1 MTLSVKHAY
10 VLLLIALSGC
20 AALNR
25 TPEQPPQIYVLR
37 AVPRATQTK
46 PAESHLSVL
55 VSAPKA
61 WPGYDRARI
70 AYVRHPLQVDY
81 YAESEWADQPARM
94 LEPLLMTALQESN
107 LFNAVVSATSSAM
120 AELRIDTEIIQI
132 HHEFLISPSLGR
144 VVIRVQLIDLTRNR
158 VLATR
163 VFSATRPAATDDARG
178 GVTAIN
184 NALEVI
190 LGAIVDFWR
199 DTLRKPGFEDLSS

>member
-1 MTLSVKHAY
+1 MTISVKHACT
-10 VLLLIALSGC
+10 VLVLALGGC
-20 AALNR
+20 AVFNR

-37 AVPRATQTK
+37 AAPSDMQAK
-46 PAESHLSVL
+46 PAETHLSVL

-94 LEPLLMTALQESN
+94 LEPLLMTALQKSN
-107 LFNAVVSATSSAM
+107 LFNAVVSATSGAI
-120 AELRIDTEIIQI
+120 AELRIDTEIVHI
-132 HHEFLISPSLGR
+132 HHEFLIAPSQGR
-144 VVIRVQLIDLTRNR
+144 VVIRAQLIDLTRNR
-158 VLATR
+158 VLDTR
-163 VFSATRPAATDDARG
+163 VFSATQSAPTEDAKG

-190 LGAIVDFWR
+190 LEAIVDFWR
-199 DTLRKPGFEDLSS
+199 DTLRKPVSEDLSS

>member
-1 MTLSVKHAY
+1 MTISVKHAC
-10 VLLLIALSGC
+10 VLLVLALSGC
-20 AALNR
+20 ALFNR

-37 AVPRATQTK
+37 VAPNDTEAT

-107 LFNAVVSATSSAM
+107 LFNAVVSATSAAI
-120 AELRIDTEIIQI
+120 AELRIDTEIVQI
-132 HHEFLISPSLGR
+132 HHEFLIAPSQGQ
-144 VVIRVQLIDLTRNR
+144 VAIRAQLIDLTRNR

-163 VFSATRPAATDDARG
+163 VFSATESAPTEDAKG

-184 NALEVI
+184 NALQVV
-190 LGAIVDFWR
+190 LGAIVDFCR
-199 DTLRKPGFEDLSS
+199 RTLRKPGFEDLTS

>member
-1 MTLSVKHAY
+1 MTISVKHAC
-10 VLLLIALSGC
+10 VLLVIALSGC

-37 AVPRATQTK
+37 AVPRATQAK

-55 VSAPKA
+55 VSTPKA

-107 LFNAVVSATSSAM
+107 LFNAVVSATSSAI
-120 AELRIDTEIIQI
+120 AELRIDTEIVQI
-132 HHEFLISPSLGR
+132 HHEFLVSPSLGR
-144 VVIRVQLIDLTRNR
+144 VVIRGQLIDLTRNR
-158 VLATR
+158 VLGTR
-163 VFSATRPAATDDARG
+163 VFSATESAPTEDARG

-184 NALEVI
+184 NALQVI
-190 LGAIVDFWR
+190 LRAIVDFWR
-199 DTLRKPGFEDLSS
+199 DILRKPGFGSLSS

>member
-1 MTLSVKHAY
+1 MTISVKHAC
-10 VLLLIALSGC
+10 VLLVLALSGC
-20 AALNR
+20 AAFNR
-25 TPEQPPQIYVLR
+25 SPEQPPQIYVLR
-37 AVPRATQTK
+37 VTPIDAQAK
-46 PAESHLSVL
+46 PAESHVRVL
-55 VSAPKA
+55 VSTPKA

-94 LEPLLMTALQESN
+94 LEPLLVTALQESN
-107 LFNAVVSATSSAM
+107 LFNAVVSATSGAT
-120 AELRIDTEIIQI
+120 AELRIDTEVVQF
-132 HHEFLISPSLGR
+132 HHEFLIAPSLGR
-144 VVIRVQLIDLTRNR
+144 VVIRAQLIDLTRNR

-163 VFSATRPAATDDARG
+163 VFSATRPAATEDARG

-184 NALEVI
+184 NALQVI